1 MDILPSSIL
10 ASLPNIGEAGLKIG
24 GASYRQSP
32 STIWRNLTTVEADIT
47 EEDIETEDIETEDI
61 ETEDALQSSP
71 GPWVLIITM
80 GGWQAGAGCPNCTIS
95 RGKDCH

>member
-1 MDILPSSIL
+1 LAGSYTVNLLRQFEFLVIL
-10 ASLPNIGEAGLKIG
+10 
-24 GASYRQSP
+24 
-32 STIWRNLTTVEADIT
+32 VEIT

-80 GGWQAGAGCPNCTIS
+80 GGY
-95 RGKDCH
+95 GKRVPVAQ